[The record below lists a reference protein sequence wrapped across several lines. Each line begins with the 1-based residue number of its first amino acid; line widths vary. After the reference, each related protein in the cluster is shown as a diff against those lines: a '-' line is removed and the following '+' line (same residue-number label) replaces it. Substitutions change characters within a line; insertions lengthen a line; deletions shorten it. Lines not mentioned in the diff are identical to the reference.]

1 MSDLKN
7 QYKKPPSTFGNV
19 KKIKSDLARK
29 QQIKSK
35 KRRTKEFEE
44 NREKKDL
51 SHSSTNSQKDK
62 TKRKLEWKINQDK
75 SSSSTNSQKNS
86 EKDESKKKLLEW
98 KVEREKKKKEQ
109 EKQKKPPFIVGIVRH
124 NFYSPIAAINNSIA
138 ITKKKTNVQ
147 AQEKSKSKEDY
158 KFNQKKIT
166 KATEKRRANR
176 EQIEK
181 QKAAKISNAK
191 KSLAN
196 DNCVDI
202 NKQKSFAPLNHKF
215 NPPAN
220 ICVSLFGEVCVE
232 DNLTNE
238 NNMSA
243 HNNSTNAIPVSS
255 SNEFPTKDATIEK
268 SDMPIEEKEYTV
280 EYFKHLYYKEEDRL
294 QKHCKYW
301 KEIQSKNDI
310 TEDIRCH
317 INQAI
322 GQTTLLIDKKFKR
335 FNRLILI
342 CEKGNTTTPMVTCT
356 DLHGFWDVMY
366 IDVKDCDSRFE
377 KLKELQARNW
387 QEEKSFYTNPATKE
401 INVKKQN
408 VSRSS
413 LQASISSDKT
423 RKMIKMQDNEK
434 DPQQILLQPIST
446 RINNEFFTPINDKGT
461 VEIIDNSCNVTRRK
475 CCKDLLKI
483 YAHPIYTSTPLNG
496 DKSNNINASLVTMK
510 INQLYNKFT
519 MQTDDHTNIS
529 LEETSRKSIMEKL
542 EKPRQGLT
550 QKSARDASNNLTLKK
565 QSDLEISQNSQVLLK
580 KINNFELEK
589 LKVPDTSERN
599 LVERKTDNTTDSSL
613 ISSFSTLI
621 EKTMEDK
628 NETLKWVPCNN
639 DLIETPVS
647 SGIKDKRSLKER
659 S

>member
-19 KKIKSDLARK
+19 KKIKSDLAHK
-29 QQIKSK
+29 QEIKSK

-51 SHSSTNSQKDK
+51 SHSSTNSQ
-62 TKRKLEWKINQDK
+62 
-75 SSSSTNSQKNS
+75 
-86 EKDESKKKLLEW
+86 KDESKKKLLEW

-124 NFYSPIAAINNSIA
+124 NFYSPIAAINNSTA

-147 AQEKSKSKEDY
+147 AQEKSKSKKDY
-158 KFNQKKIT
+158 KSNQKKIT

-220 ICVSLFGEVCVE
+220 IRVSLFGEVCVE

-243 HNNSTNAIPVSS
+243 HNNSTNAIPVHNYDLYQVSS

-268 SDMPIEEKEYTV
+268 SDVPIEGKEYTV

-317 INQAI
+317 INQAV
-322 GQTTLLIDKKFKR
+322 GQTTLLINKKFKR

-342 CEKGNTTTPMVTCT
+342 CEEGNTTTPMVTCT

-387 QEEKSFYTNPATKE
+387 QEEKFSSFYTNPATKE

-423 RKMIKMQDNEK
+423 RKMIKMQDNKK

-461 VEIIDNSCNVTRRK
+461 VEIIDNNYNVTRRK

-483 YAHPIYTSTPLNG
+483 YTRPMYTSTPLNG
-496 DKSNNINASLVTMK
+496 DKSDNINASLVTMK

-542 EKPRQGLT
+542 EEPRQGLRK
-550 QKSARDASNNLTLKK
+550 KSARDASNNLTLKK

-580 KINNFELEK
+580 KINSFELEK

-599 LVERKTDNTTDSSL
+599 LIERRTDNTTDSSL
-613 ISSFSTLI
+613 VSSFSTLI